1 MTYKWF
7 IDETE
12 WRLNHL
18 YGSAEGRAIAVRL
31 LQHFCGISTYEHL
44 VEPYGAIAEEYFAP
58 LQSAVQQLAA
68 ARPLQYIIDCQEF
81 LGREFFVKEGVL
93 IPRPETEE
101 LVQWVLEYVKKKE
114 YVKQKGCAEKNKSK
128 EVNTDWLANNSSG
141 QKITIIDACCG
152 SGAIAVSLAASLPS
166 AEIYAFDLSEKAL
179 EVIRRNCQL
188 LLTDPSQVNTF
199 KFDLLSIGDNKLYEE
214 HSEIRS
220 DSDNKDRSYGD
231 KTALYVGD
239 PLTNNNM
246 QQVYGQVDIIVS
258 NPPYVAN
265 SEKAAMRQNVVDY
278 EPQEALFVPDD
289 NPLIFYKTLQ
299 RFASQ
304 HLKQGGVIFLE
315 INERFGAETAAI
327 FKKAGYATVDIRQ
340 DIFGKDRMVMA
351 VNA

>member
-12 WRLNHL
+12 WQLNHL

-31 LQHFCGISTYEHL
+31 LQHFCGTSSYEHL
-44 VEPYGAIAEEYFAP
+44 VEPYGAIAEEYFTP
-58 LQSAVQQLAA
+58 LQSAVQQLTA
-68 ARPLQYIIDCQEF
+68 ARPLQYIIGVQEF
-81 LGREFFVKEGVL
+81 LGREFFVEEGVL

-101 LVQWVLEYVKKKE
+101 LVLWVLE
-114 YVKQKGCAEKNKSK
+114 YVKQKGCAEKYKSG
-128 EVNTDWLANNSSG
+128 ECENSLGENSIINEG

-179 EVIRRNCQL
+179 EVTRRNCQL

-199 KFDLLSIGDNKLYEE
+199 KFDLLSIGDNKFDEK

-220 DSDNKDRSYGD
+220 DSDNKDSSYGD
-231 KTALYVGD
+231 KLAFYGGT

-246 QQVYGQVDIIVS
+246 QQICGQADIIVS
-258 NPPYVAN
+258 NPPYVTN
-265 SEKAAMRQNVVDY
+265 SEKASMRKNVLDY
-278 EPQEALFVPDD
+278 EPEEALFVSDD
-289 NPLIFYKTLQ
+289 DPLIFYKTLK
-299 RFASQ
+299 RFTGQ
-304 HLKQGGVIFLE
+304 HLKPGGAIFLE
-315 INERFGAETAAI
+315 VNERFGSEAAAI
-327 FKKAGYATVDIRQ
+327 FKEAGYTNVETRQ

>member
-12 WRLNHL
+12 SQLNHL

-31 LQHFCGISTYEHL
+31 LQRFCGTSSYEHL
-44 VEPYGAIAEEYFAP
+44 VEPYGAIAEEYLP
-58 LQSAVQQLAA
+58 VLENAVLQLAA
-68 ARPLQYIIDCQEF
+68 ARPLQYIIGCQEF
-81 LGREFFVKEGVL
+81 LGREFFVEEGVL

-101 LVQWVLEYVKKKE
+101 LVLWVLEYVK
-114 YVKQKGCAEKNKSK
+114 QMFNDS
-128 EVNTDWLANNSSG
+128 ANDCGFGNDERNLEDGDNSG
-141 QKITIIDACCG
+141 QKIAIIDACCG

-179 EVIRRNCQL
+179 EVTRRNCQL

-199 KFDLLSIGDNKLYEE
+199 KFDLLSIGDNKFDKE
-214 HSEIRS
+214 HSEIRC

-231 KTALYVGD
+231 KTALYGGT
-239 PLTNNNM
+239 PLTNSNM
-246 QQVYGQVDIIVS
+246 QQICRQADIIVS

-265 SEKAAMRQNVVDY
+265 SEKAAIRKNVLDY
-278 EPQEALFVPDD
+278 EPEEALFVPDED
-289 NPLIFYKTLQ
+289 PLIFYKALE
-299 RFASQ
+299 RFATQ
-304 HLKQGGVIFLE
+304 YLKPGRVIFLE
-315 INERFGAETAAI
+315 INERFGSETVAI